1 MTEEQQVIERLA
13 AMGKTLATAESCTG
27 GLIGE
32 KLTSVSGAS
41 RVYRGGV
48 ISYCNEI
55 KHRLL
60 NVDGKL
66 LDSLGAVSA
75 PVAEQM
81 AQGARNALQADYGV
95 SVTGIAGPNSDET
108 GKPVGLVYL
117 GVSSEEKTL
126 VREYRFDG
134 TREEIRRQAC
144 LDALRLLLEI
154 IK

>member
-55 KHRLL
+55 KQRLL

-66 LDSLGAVSA
+66 LDTLGAVSA